1 MRIELNDI
9 DPEAASELIRIVDSV
24 EQDPNATETLR
35 TIRRLIEEGD
45 VELLELAIEIATH
58 ELNQATA
65 NESELTPQE
74 RSVLNHI
81 LQGEHDTL
89 LSASD
94 IAAHADSGDHK
105 IGTEYKSLRHRS
117 HVSETL
123 KSLTE
128 KGYLGKIQSKGTVLY
143 APPRVA
149 IRHWLT
155 ENGNPQ
161 QVPIV
166 ELAKE
171 TGVPLV
177 IAKKHLDEV
186 HIN

>member
-1 MRIELNDI
+1 MRIELDDI
-9 DPEAASELIRIVDSV
+9 ESEAASELIRIVDSV
-24 EQDPNATETLR
+24 EEDPNATETLR
-35 TIRRLIEEGD
+35 KIRRLIEEGD
-45 VELLELAIEIATH
+45 TELLELAIEIATH
-58 ELNQATA
+58 ELNQATV
-65 NESELTPQE
+65 NEGDLTPQE

-81 LQGEHDTL
+81 QQGDHDTL

-94 IAAHADSGDHK
+94 IAGHADSGEYD
-105 IGTEYKSLRHRS
+105 IGTEYRSLRHRS

-123 KSLTE
+123 KSLMK
-128 KGYLGKIQSKGTVLY
+128 KGHLGKIRSDGAILY

-155 ENGNPQ
+155 ERGYPQ

-171 TGVPLV
+171 TGIPLV
-177 IAKKHLDEV
+177 IAKTYLDELDLT
-186 HIN
+186 